1 MTVPYLYI
9 IGNGFDCF
17 HGLPTRY
24 YDYGDYIKSHDC
36 RFYSQLMDFYPV
48 FKNKKDKGISVLWED
63 FEKGLKEIDLD
74 LLWQSINN
82 NIVQYG
88 DSDWR
93 DEDNHRAQYFV
104 QTLVDNL
111 TDSLM
116 NHLINWICSIDVMKS
131 IGRLRLEKR
140 SIYLTFNY
148 TKTLESYYSIPPKQV
163 FHIHGTTDNPGSII
177 TGHNLKL
184 SPTVNDFDDIRQFE
198 CAKIIDNDYFQK
210 MYKPTNDLITKNN
223 LFFLSLTDVTDI
235 VIIGHSMSEIDL
247 PYFKKI
253 QSVVKDDT
261 VWRISFKDLKDKR
274 KYYDERVQCLVDI
287 GVRANNIVPFL
298 MRDITIHCL

>member
-1 MTVPYLYI
+1 
-9 IGNGFDCF
+9 
-17 HGLPTRY
+17 
-24 YDYGDYIKSHDC
+24 
-36 RFYSQLMDFYPV
+36 
-48 FKNKKDKGISVLWED
+48 
-63 FEKGLKEIDLD
+63 
-74 LLWQSINN
+74 
-82 NIVQYG
+82 
-88 DSDWR
+88 
-93 DEDNHRAQYFV
+93 
-104 QTLVDNL
+104 
-111 TDSLM
+111 
-116 NHLINWICSIDVMKS
+116 
-131 IGRLRLEKR
+131 
-140 SIYLTFNY
+140 
-148 TKTLESYYSIPPKQV
+148 
-163 FHIHGTTDNPGSII
+163 
-177 TGHNLKL
+177 
-184 SPTVNDFDDIRQFE
+184 
-198 CAKIIDNDYFQK
+198 